1 MTVFDLFRLD
11 GKVALVTGATR
22 GIGLG
27 IVEALLDA
35 GAHVIMSSKTPKPEV
50 LARFREAG
58 HKVDYIQGDVQDPAV
73 PARLIEEAVQ
83 LGGGRLD
90 ILVNNAGVAQHGDTH
105 SFSPELYRRLMDI
118 NVDSVF
124 RACQAALGPMRKQ
137 KSGVILNIGS
147 ISGLISNIPQP
158 QAAYNAS
165 KAAVHML
172 TKSLASDYAD
182 DNIRVNAIAPG
193 YITTDMTNGGLAD
206 PVWGPVWRDMTP
218 MKRPGSAMDIGAA
231 ALYLCAPASAYV
243 TGEVLVVDGGY
254 TVR

>member
-1 MTVFDLFRLD
+1 VSVFDLFRLD

-22 GIGLG
+22 GIGLA
-27 IVEALLDA
+27 IAEALADA
-35 GAHVIMSSKTPKPEV
+35 GAHVILSSKSPRPDV
-50 LARFREAG
+50 VARLKNGGAR
-58 HKVDYIQGDVQDPAV
+58 VDYIQGDVREPDV
-73 PARLIEEAVQ
+73 PARLVDEALK
-83 LGGGRLD
+83 LGGGKLD
-90 ILVNNAGVAQHGDTH
+90 ILVNNAGVAQHGDTEV
-105 SFSPELYRRLMDI
+105 FPAEQYRRLMDI

-124 RACQAALGPMRKQ
+124 RACQAALTPMRKQ
-137 KSGVILNIGS
+137 KGGVILNIGS
-147 ISGLISNIPQP
+147 ISGLVSNIPQR

-172 TKSLASDYAD
+172 TKSLASDYAEEG
-182 DNIRVNAIAPG
+182 IRVNAIAPG

-231 ALYLCAPASAYV
+231 ALYLCSPASGYV

-254 TVR
+254 TAR

>member
-1 MTVFDLFRLD
+1 MIFDLFRLD

-27 IVEALLDA
+27 IVEALSDA
-35 GAHVIMSSKTPKPEV
+35 GAHVILSSRVPKPEV
-50 LARFREAG
+50 IKHFKDLGR
-58 HKVDYIQGDVQDPAV
+58 KVDYLQGDVQDPAV
-73 PARLIEEAVQ
+73 PAQLIAEAVK
-83 LGGGRLD
+83 LGGGKLD

-105 SFSPELYRRLMDI
+105 SFPEEQYRRLMDI
-118 NVDSVF
+118 NLDSVF
-124 RACQAALGPMRKQ
+124 RACQAALGPMRAQ
-137 KSGVILNIGS
+137 KSGVMLNIGS

-172 TKSLASDYAD
+172 TKSLASDYAED
-182 DNIRVNAIAPG
+182 GIRVNAIAPG

-218 MKRPGSAMDIGAA
+218 MKRPGSATDIGAA
-231 ALYLCAPASAYV
+231 ALYLCSPASGYV

>member
-11 GKVALVTGATR
+11 GKTALVTGATR

-27 IVEALLDA
+27 IVEALVDA
-35 GAHVIMSSKTPKPEV
+35 GAHVILSSKVPKPDV
-50 LARFREAG
+50 LARFRDAG

-73 PARLIEEAVQ
+73 PARLIEEAVR

-90 ILVNNAGVAQHGDTH
+90 ILVNNAGVAQHGETET
-105 SFSPELYRRLMDI
+105 FPAEQYRRLMDI

-124 RACQAALGPMRKQ
+124 RACQAALTPMRKQ
-137 KSGVILNIGS
+137 QSGVILNIGS
-147 ISGLISNIPQP
+147 ISGLVSNIPQR

-172 TKSLASDYAD
+172 TKSLASDYAEEG
-182 DNIRVNAIAPG
+182 IRVNAIAPG

-231 ALYLCAPASAYV
+231 ALYLCSAASGYV